1 MNSMQNKVKEMA
13 QEVKKFHDMEQK
25 VKTLL
30 KGMENGPNGI
40 AIAAMQKAEHVQRQL
55 EEKLVIQNS
64 TVQEAQN
71 QSILTLKEDSLEN
84 DPMVEQLRS
93 LNEEKNAN
101 ETEFLEIDHKLKES
115 KSERRKII
123 KENER
128 CTKEK

>member
-1 MNSMQNKVKEMA
+1 MLPNEQK
-13 QEVKKFHDMEQK
+13 EVKNFQNTEQK

-30 KGMENGPNGI
+30 EGMENGPNGI
-40 AIAAMQKAEHVQRQL
+40 AIAALQKAEHVQRQL

-64 TVQEAQN
+64 TVQEVQN
-71 QSILTLKEDSLEN
+71 QSFLTLKEDSLES

-115 KSERRKII
+115 KSQRRKII
-123 KENER
+123 KKMR
-128 CTKEK
+128 DAQKRSYHS